1 MRQQAYGYAAVTLFC
16 LGIAPVAQAELKPI
30 SDETMGEVTG
40 QGFIQIENIPGD
52 PHQFT
57 RMTLS
62 MDVETRMNVD
72 DVKAGEI
79 DGGVD
84 FAAQHVALGH
94 IAVMTAFS
102 ITVAPTMPVTRCLL
116 KRSSP
121 ISSWRKI
128 PPRAGSPD
136 SAWGSGRRGDLS
148 LH

>member
-72 DVKAGEI
+72 DVKAG
-79 DGGVD
+79 
-84 FAAQHVALGH
+84 
-94 IAVMTAFS
+94 
-102 ITVAPTMPVTRCLL
+102 
-116 KRSSP
+116 
-121 ISSWRKI
+121 
-128 PPRAGSPD
+128 
-136 SAWGSGRRGDLS
+136 
-148 LH
+148 